1 MLLRLTRSCIGLVIV
16 VVGSLG
22 LVATAPAAHR
32 PAATAART
40 CSVPDYPGSGYFT
53 SLSVSRTSC
62 ATGRKV
68 ALAWYHCR
76 IAHGPAGRCHRRVL
90 GYTCHETR
98 QSIPTEIDAR
108 VRCRR
113 GARRVTHTYQQ
124 DT

>member
-1 MLLRLTRSCIGLVIV
+1 MLLRLTRSFMGLVIV
-16 VVGSLG
+16 VGGCLG
-22 LVATAPAAHR
+22 LAAAAPAVTR
-32 PAATAART
+32 PVANAART
-40 CSVPDYPGSGYFT
+40 CSAPAYPGSGYFT
-53 SLSVSRTSC
+53 SLSVSHTSC

-68 ALAWYHCR
+68 ARAWYFCR

-90 GYTCHETR
+90 GYSCHETR

-113 GARRVTHTYQQ
+113 GVRRVTHTYQQ

>member
-1 MLLRLTRSCIGLVIV
+1 VIV
-16 VVGSLG
+16 VVGSLSLAAAAPG
-22 LVATAPAAHR
+22 ARPPTAR
-32 PAATAART
+32 AART
-40 CSVPDYPGSGYFT
+40 CSVPKYPGSGYFT
-53 SLSVSRTSC
+53 SLSVRHTSC
-62 ATGRKV
+62 ATGRRV
-68 ALAWYHCR
+68 ARAYYQCR

>member
-1 MLLRLTRSCIGLVIV
+1 MIV

-22 LVATAPAAHR
+22 LVAAAPGAQR
-32 PAATAART
+32 PAARVART
-40 CSVPDYPGSGYFT
+40 CSVPHYPGSGYFT
-53 SLSVSRTSC
+53 SLSVAHTSC

-76 IAHGPAGRCHRRVL
+76 IAHGLAGRCHRNVL
-90 GYTCHETR
+90 GYSCHETR

-113 GARRVTHTYQQ
+113 GVRRVTHTYQQ